1 METPKSYLGALCSIS
16 EVTLLVS
23 RSLVSRQKS
32 EFAWSVGYH
41 LSENAWNIPHQ
52 QYESL
57 GATEKGISEV
67 NTSEG
72 TRSLGTDTELTWE
85 TTKSLDLP
93 TTVLWKLTTK
103 PLLNLN
109 IAIQLEPTTR
119 GFWLLQYGFQ

>member
-1 METPKSYLGALCSIS
+1 M
-16 EVTLLVS
+16 EVTLLVGQ
-23 RSLVSRQKS
+23 SLVSCWKL
-32 EFAWSVGYH
+32 EFAWLVGYNS
-41 LSENAWNIPHQ
+41 SENARNIPHQ
-52 QYESL
+52 QYKSL

-109 IAIQLEPTTR
+109 IAIQLEPTAR